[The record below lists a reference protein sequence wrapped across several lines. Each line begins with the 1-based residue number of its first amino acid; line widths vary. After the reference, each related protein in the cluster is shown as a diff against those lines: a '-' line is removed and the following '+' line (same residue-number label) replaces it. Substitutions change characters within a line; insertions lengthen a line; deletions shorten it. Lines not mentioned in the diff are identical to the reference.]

1 MAVSQTAVAARSLIQ
16 RMEKLPFTKFHWI
29 LIITIFIGTAFD
41 NMDQITLSFVI
52 PVYAKEWGL
61 DPLTTRWNPILG
73 IAGTFVGAILWGRIA
88 DKVGRRNAFLYTI
101 LIFAATSLANG
112 FATSFEWVVISCFFM
127 GIGVGGEIPLAFTLI
142 SEYVPAK
149 HRGKIMILTGM
160 LAISGGYAIAA
171 FAAVLFLPYQWG
183 VSFFGIPLG
192 WRTLF
197 LVGVIPAFLA
207 GFIRR
212 VVPES
217 PRYLISKGRIEEAK
231 KVVERLEAAAGI
243 KSENQGTTI
252 IEPDPEP
259 AALTVSVK
267 DLLGKVYRRRTI
279 LAWIYALTWGFFNFG
294 FLIWLPTLLERFA
307 GLPESEVSFIASI
320 MNAIAIPSAFVT
332 AILFERWSTK
342 KTLAI
347 YPIIAGVLMILLG
360 WLLEGG
366 FVNPLTLIG
375 LGGAI
380 FFTGASL
387 AGAFPPYAS
396 EIYPTQLRGTGSGVA
411 VGLSRIASVIG
422 IAIGGALLA
431 GGAGIF
437 KNQLLFGI
445 PLIVAGAVMFALGI
459 ETRKKVLEEI

>member
-1 MAVSQTAVAARSLIQ
+1 MSASPTSIAARSLIQ
-16 RMEKLPFTKFHWI
+16 RMERLPFTKFHWI
-29 LIITIFIGTAFD
+29 LIVTIFIGTAFD

-61 DPLTTRWNPILG
+61 NPLITRWNPILG
-73 IAGTFVGAILWGRIA
+73 ILGTLIGAILWGRVA

-101 LIFAATSLANG
+101 LIFAGTSLANA

-149 HRGKIMILTGM
+149 HRGKIEILTGM

-171 FAAVLFLPYQWG
+171 FAALLFLPYQWG

-217 PRYLISKGRIEEAK
+217 PRYLISKGKIAEAM
-231 KVVERLEAAAGI
+231 KVVERLEAAARV
-243 KSENQGTTI
+243 KSDDPIVPPTQSGQQP
-252 IEPDPEP
+252 IEV
-259 AALTVSVK
+259 TVSAR
-267 DLLGKVYRRRTI
+267 DLLAKAYGRRTI
-279 LAWIYALTWGFFNFG
+279 LSWIYGLTWGFFNFG
-294 FLIWLPTLLERFA
+294 FLIWLPTLLQRFA
-307 GLPESEVSFIASI
+307 SLPESEVSFIASV

-332 AILFERWSTK
+332 AVLFGRWSSK

-347 YPIIAGVLMILLG
+347 YPIIAGVLMIVLG
-360 WLLEGG
+360 WVLQGG
-366 FVNPLTLIG
+366 LVNLFTLIG

-387 AGAFPPYAS
+387 AGAFPPYTS
-396 EIYPTQLRGTGSGVA
+396 EIYPTELRGTGTGVA
-411 VGLSRIASVIG
+411 VGLSRIGSVIG
-422 IAIGGALLA
+422 IAVGGALLA

-437 KNQLLFGI
+437 LNQLVFGI
-445 PLIVAGAVMFALGI
+445 PLLLAGAVMLAMGI
-459 ETRKKVLEEI
+459 ETRRKVLEEI